1 MLASRMIPALWFRL
15 IVLAGFMLFMLRE
28 NMLLISL
35 VALALLGVTGWQL
48 RTAYRARASAA
59 GTLSLIHI

>member
-15 IVLAGFMLFMLRE
+15 IVLVGFMLFMLRE

-35 VALALLGVTGWQL
+35 IAFVLLSVTGWQL
-48 RTAYRARASAA
+48 RTAYRTRDSA
-59 GTLSLIHI
+59 GTRTSSEE